1 VNIRALKPLLPVAMA
16 ILALAPS
23 LALAAASGHVPAE
36 GPPVDGMPQLAF
48 GHPVQGRF
56 LVANVVWLFII
67 FGLLYFVMAQY
78 ALPQVASV
86 LEARR
91 ARIEGDL
98 ERAQDAKLRADGAMA
113 EHQAATAK
121 ARAEAQAAITAATQQ
136 AQAEAATRAEAL
148 GARLN
153 AQIGAAEQRIA
164 ASRDSAMGALR
175 SVAADTAEALVA
187 RLTGG
192 ADRAAIDQ
200 AVGAE
205 LAARGRA

>member
-1 VNIRALKPLLPVAMA
+1 MKPRALTPWVLTAGAVLLAMA
-16 ILALAPS
+16 PCLAF
-23 LALAAASGHVPAE
+23 AADTHAGE
-36 GPPVDGMPQLAF
+36 PVTGMPQLAF
-48 GHPVQGRF
+48 GHPEQGRY
-56 LVANVVWLFII
+56 LIANVVWLFIL
-67 FGLLYFVMAQY
+67 FGILYFVMAQY
-78 ALPQVASV
+78 ALPRVGEV

-98 ERAQDAKLRADGAMA
+98 EQAQAAKQRADAAMA

-121 ARAEAQAAITAATQQ
+121 ARAEGQAAIAAATQQ
-136 AQAEAATRAEAL
+136 AQAEAAAKAETL
-148 GARLN
+148 NARLN
-153 AQIGAAEQRIA
+153 AQIAAAEQRIA
-164 ASRDSAMGALR
+164 ASRDAAMGALR

-192 ADRAAIDQ
+192 ADRGAVDQ

>member
-1 VNIRALKPLLPVAMA
+1 MKPWALKAWVLSAAVVL
-16 ILALAPS
+16 LALAPS
-23 LALAAASGHVPAE
+23 LVLAADTHPGE
-36 GPPVDGMPQLAF
+36 PVTGMPQLAF
-48 GHPVQGRF
+48 GHPEQGRF

-78 ALPQVASV
+78 ALPAVGSV

-98 ERAQDAKLRADGAMA
+98 EQAQAAKLRADAAMA
-113 EHQAATAK
+113 DHQASTAR
-121 ARAEAQAAITAATQQ
+121 ARAEAQASIATAAQH
-136 AQAEAATRAEAL
+136 AQAEAAAKAEVV

-153 AQIGAAEQRIA
+153 AQIEAAEQRIH

-175 SVAADTAEALVA
+175 SVAADTAEALVS
-187 RLTGG
+187 RLTGI
-192 ADRAAIDQ
+192 ADRAAADQ

-205 LAARGRA
+205 LTARGRA